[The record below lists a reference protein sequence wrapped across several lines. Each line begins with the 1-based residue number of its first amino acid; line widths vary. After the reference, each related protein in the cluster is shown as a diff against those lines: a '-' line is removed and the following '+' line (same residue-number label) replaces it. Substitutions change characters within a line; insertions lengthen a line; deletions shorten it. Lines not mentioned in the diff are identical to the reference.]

1 MLKLD
6 DMPKLPKITEIT
18 TLAQT
23 RFFCVE
29 GINLEFSNGTRAK
42 YERLNTKGTA
52 AVLIVPMLDND
63 TVLLI
68 REYAGGVHRY
78 ELCCPKGKIEQDE
91 EILDA
96 ANREIK
102 EEVGY
107 GSQRLEFMKSV
118 TSGPGYSN
126 HTTHIVLARDLYKER
141 LVGDEPE
148 SLEVVSWKLSEL
160 ETLIQQDDVTEARTI
175 TALFLVRE
183 KLKESPLSIDK

>member
-1 MLKLD
+1 MS
-6 DMPKLPKITEIT
+6 KLPKILEIT

-29 GINLEFSNGTRAK
+29 GVDLQFSNGAIAK
-42 YERLNTKGTA
+42 YERLNTKGVA
-52 AVLIVPMLDND
+52 AVLIVAMLDDD

-78 ELCCPKGKIEQDE
+78 ELCCPKGKIEPNE
-91 EILDA
+91 EILAA

-107 GSQRLEFMKSV
+107 GAKNLEHIKSM

-126 HTTHIVLARDLYKER
+126 HITHIVLATDLYKEK
-141 LVGDEPE
+141 LEGDEPE
-148 SLEVVSWKLSEL
+148 SLEVVPWKLSEL
-160 ETLIQQDDVTEARTI
+160 ESLIQQDDATEARSI
-175 TALFLVRE
+175 AALFLVR
-183 KLKESPLSIDK
+183 DKIKVKI

>member
-1 MLKLD
+1 MH
-6 DMPKLPKITEIT
+6 KLPKIINTN

-29 GINLEFSNGTRAK
+29 GVDLEFSNGARVS
-42 YERLNTKGTA
+42 YERLNTKGNA
-52 AVLIVPMLDND
+52 AVLIVTMLDSD

-78 ELCCPKGKIEQDE
+78 EVCCPKGKIEVDE
-91 EILDA
+91 DILQA

-107 GSQRLEFMKSV
+107 GAHQLEFIKSM

-126 HTTHIVLARDLYKER
+126 HTTHIVLASDLYKER
-141 LVGDEPE
+141 LPGDEPE
-148 SLEVVSWKLSEL
+148 ALEVVSWKLSEL
-160 ETLIQQDDVTEARTI
+160 ETLIQQHDVTEARTI
-175 TALFLVRE
+175 AALFIVRD
-183 KLKESPLSIDK
+183 KLKK

>member
-6 DMPKLPKITEIT
+6 DMPKLPKITDIT

-29 GINLEFSNGTRAK
+29 GVALEFSNGATAQ
-42 YERLNTKGTA
+42 YERLNTKGIA
-52 AVLIVPMLDND
+52 AVLIVPMLDDD

-78 ELCCPKGKIEQDE
+78 ELCCPKGKIEPDE

-107 GSQRLEFMKSV
+107 GAKQLEFLKSM

-126 HTTHIVLARDLYKER
+126 HTTHIVLARGLYKEQ

-148 SLEVVSWKLSEL
+148 SLEVVPWKLSEL
-160 ETLIQQDDVTEARTI
+160 ESLLEQHDVTEARSI
-175 TALFLVRE
+175 AALFLVRE
-183 KLKESPLSIDK
+183 KLNKNKV

>member
-1 MLKLD
+1 MS
-6 DMPKLPKITEIT
+6 KLPKILKIT

-29 GINLEFSNGTRAK
+29 GVDLQFSNGATAK

-52 AVLIVPMLDND
+52 AVLIVAMLDDD

-78 ELCCPKGKIEQDE
+78 ELCCPKGKIEPNE
-91 EILDA
+91 EILAA

-107 GSQRLEFMKSV
+107 GANSLEFIKSM

-126 HTTHIVLARDLYKER
+126 HTTHIVLATDLYQER
-141 LVGDEPE
+141 LEGDEPE
-148 SLEVVSWKLSEL
+148 LLEVVSWKLSEL
-160 ETLIQQDDVTEARTI
+160 ETLIEQEDVTEARTI
-175 TALFLVRE
+175 AALFIVR
-183 KLKESPLSIDK
+183 DKIKVRP

>member
-1 MLKLD
+1 MLKLV
-6 DMPKLPKITEIT
+6 DMPKLPKVLEIT

-29 GINLEFSNGTRAK
+29 GVDLEFSNGTTVK

-52 AVLIVPMLDND
+52 AVLIVPMLDDD

-78 ELCCPKGKIEQDE
+78 ELCCPKGKIEPNE

-107 GSQRLEFMKSV
+107 GAHQLEFMKSM

-126 HTTHIVLARDLYKER
+126 HTTHVVLARDLYQEQ
-141 LVGDEPE
+141 LPGDEPE
-148 SLEVVSWKLSEL
+148 SLEVVLWKLSEL
-160 ETLIQQDDVTEARTI
+160 ETLIQQQDVTEARTI
-175 TALFLVRE
+175 AALFLVRE
-183 KLKESPLSIDK
+183 KMKQEHNTDIS

>member
-1 MLKLD
+1 MLKLEG
-6 DMPKLPKITEIT
+6 MPKLPKITKT
-18 TLAQT
+18 ATLAQT

-29 GINLEFSNGTRAK
+29 GIDLEFSNGATAK
-42 YERLNTKGTA
+42 YERLNTKGIA
-52 AVLIVPMLDND
+52 AVLIVPMLDED

-78 ELCCPKGKIEQDE
+78 ELCCPKGKIEPDE

-107 GSQRLEFMKSV
+107 GAQQLEFLKSM

-126 HTTHIVLARDLYKER
+126 HTTHVVLATDLYKEQ
-141 LVGDEPE
+141 LPGDEPE
-148 SLEVVSWKLSEL
+148 SLEVVSWKLSDL
-160 ETLIQQDDVTEARTI
+160 ESLIQQNDVTEARTI
-175 TALFLVRE
+175 AALFLVRE
-183 KLKESPLSIDK
+183 KFKQSKLVENK

>member
-1 MLKLD
+1 
-6 DMPKLPKITEIT
+6 MPKLPKIIEIK

-29 GINLEFSNGTRAK
+29 GINLEFSNGTTAQ
-42 YERLNTKGTA
+42 YERLNTKGNA
-52 AVLIVPMLDND
+52 AVLIVAMLDDD

-78 ELCCPKGKIEQDE
+78 ELCCPKGKIEADE
-91 EILDA
+91 DILEA

-107 GSQRLEFMKSV
+107 GAHDLEFMKSV

-126 HTTHIVLARDLYKER
+126 HTTHIVLAKNLYKER

-148 SLEVVSWKLSEL
+148 ALEVVSWKLSEL
-160 ETLIQQDDVTEARTI
+160 ESLILQEDVTEARTI
-175 TALFLVRE
+175 AALFLVRE
-183 KLKESPLSIDK
+183 KLKNHNRV

>member
-1 MLKLD
+1 MS
-6 DMPKLPKITEIT
+6 KIPTIT
-18 TLAQT
+18 KISTLAQT

-29 GINLEFSNGTRAK
+29 GVDLEFSNGATVK
-42 YERLNTKGTA
+42 YERLNTKGVA

-91 EILDA
+91 EILEA

-102 EEVGY
+102 EEVGH
-107 GSQRLEFMKSV
+107 GAKNLEFLKSM

-126 HTTHIVLARDLYKER
+126 HVTHVVLATDLYKEE
-141 LVGDEPE
+141 LAGDEPE
-148 SLEVVSWKLSEL
+148 PLEVVSWKLSEL
-160 ETLIQQDDVTEARTI
+160 ETLIQQEEVTEARTI
-175 TALFLVRE
+175 AALFLVRE
-183 KLKESPLSIDK
+183 KLNKQTKTEKK

>member
-1 MLKLD
+1 
-6 DMPKLPKITEIT
+6 MPKLPKIIEIN

-29 GINLEFSNGTRAK
+29 GVDLEFSNGARAS
-42 YERLNTKGTA
+42 YERLNTKGSA
-52 AVLIVPMLDND
+52 AVLIVAMLDAD
-63 TVLLI
+63 TVLLV

-78 ELCCPKGKIEQDE
+78 EVCCPKGKIEANE

-107 GSQRLEFMKSV
+107 GAHQLEFIKSM

-126 HTTHIVLARDLYKER
+126 HTTHIVLARDLYKEQ
-141 LVGDEPE
+141 LPGDEPE
-148 SLEVVSWKLSEL
+148 TLEVVMWKLSEL
-160 ETLIQQDDVTEARTI
+160 ETLMQQHDVTEARTI
-175 TALFLVRE
+175 AALFLVRE
-183 KLKESPLSIDK
+183 KLKASD